1 MAALTATLS
10 GSDAHSDP
18 IRVLIIGGS
27 TSSSRALGPP
37 GLNPG
42 VPFSDQLELKL
53 GPDFEL
59 INVACGGSTSIDWST
74 TTPGRLCPNSDLPT
88 TPIAPLGLVEEF
100 VRPHLP
106 VSIATILLG
115 TNDAMGF
122 SEPEDL
128 PVLPDAYGG
137 AIDELVAVL
146 LAGGVDTVILMTPPK
161 MADFSALLFLSD
173 YRDEIL
179 ARCSAGGSVICGPDL
194 YLALRFGT
202 DFLYDGIHP
211 NAQGHDKITEALYQ
225 QLLAVPELNGR
236 TAQFVALLC
245 IALLRNRK
253 KHRVR
258 YHKYAW
264 RQTACPSPSVEVAE
278 LDPAWTVTKD
288 GVAVATAIAIGPCQ
302 RTDQSVL
309 DRGGCGVP
317 RAATAL
323 ESRFRTLD
331 ERFRAE
337 GNASRQVSSISMRPT
352 TRARTTCRASLSF
365 GRRS

>member
-1 MAALTATLS
+1 MAALIATFW
-10 GSDAHSDP
+10 GSEARSDP
-18 IRVLIIGGS
+18 IRVLIIGDSIS
-27 TSSSRALGPP
+27 TSEALGPP
-37 GLNPG
+37 GLYPG
-42 VPFSDQLELKL
+42 VPFSDQLEPKL
-53 GPDFEL
+53 GPDFKL
-59 INVACGGSTSIDWST
+59 INVGCGGSTSIDWST
-74 TTPGRLCPNSDLPT
+74 TTPGRLCPFSALPT
-88 TPIAPLGLVEEF
+88 SPDAPLGLVEEF

-115 TNDAMGF
+115 TNDSTGF
-122 SEPEDL
+122 LEPEDL

-137 AIDELVAVL
+137 AIDELVAFL
-146 LAGGVDTVILMTPPK
+146 LAGGVETVILMTPPK
-161 MADFSALLFLSD
+161 MADFTALTFLSD
-173 YRDEIL
+173 YRKEIL

-194 YLALRFGT
+194 YLALFFGT
-202 DFLYDGIHP
+202 DFLNDGIHP

-236 TAQFVALLC
+236 TAQYIALLC

-278 LDPAWTVTKD
+278 LDPAWTFTKD

-309 DRGGCGVP
+309 DRGGGGIP
-317 RAATAL
+317 LAATAL

-337 GNASRQVSSISMRPT
+337 GNASRQVSSSSMRPT
-352 TRARTTCRASLSF
+352 TRARTTCRASL
-365 GRRS
+365 GIRRS